1 MPQDCSRDY
10 RACLVIS
17 VVHEGRSKLR
27 VGEVYVI
34 QQAIVYLQM
43 PEKLISSHPWAYVVA
58 KVYLAGEVCCRLL
71 SVYRVYLDNC
81 PNFGHHL
88 HHADPSSDV

>member
-17 VVHEGRSKLR
+17 VVQEGRSKLR
-27 VGEVYVI
+27 VVEVCGI
-34 QQAIVYLQM
+34 QQAIVYLEM
-43 PEKLISSHPWAYVVA
+43 PEKPISSHPWAYAVA
-58 KVYLAGEVCCRLL
+58 KVYLAGEVCCRLW

-88 HHADPSSDV
+88 HHADRSLDV